1 MLLIFPI
8 TNQFM
13 FCLYF
18 QNTFNDVEYVTF
30 EPVTFVSKG
39 IRNSIVYEYYIIY
52 IILNGRGKV
61 TAKF

>member
-1 MLLIFPI
+1 
-8 TNQFM
+8 M

-39 IRNSIVYEYYIIY
+39 ISIVDKF
-52 IILNGRGKV
+52 LLDGGGKV
-61 TAKF
+61 TAKSL